1 MNGEVSDGEVSDGDV
16 SDGEVSDLGRP
27 EGERRKEIRE

>member
-1 MNGEVSDGEVSDGDV
+1 VNGEVSDGEVSDGDV

-27 EGERRKEIRE
+27 EGERRKERRE